1 MIDSS
6 QFKNNYA
13 RSLANGIRAIKSNLQ
28 IVNTTIDNSDN
39 LFKILYPS
47 TGFISI
53 SYGSYFELQSSMIK
67 GLIALNQGFL
77 NALGLSYVK
86 IIDSTIVSCKGEVA
100 CI

>member
-13 RSLANGIRAIKSNLQ
+13 RSLSNGISSIKSNLQ

-39 LFKILYPS
+39 LYKILNPS

-53 SYGSYFELQSSMIK
+53 SFESNFELQSSMIK
-67 GLIALNQGFL
+67 GLVGLNQGFL
-77 NALGLSYVK
+77 NAFGESSVK
-86 IIDSTIVSCKGEVA
+86 ITDSTIVGC
-100 CI
+100 